1 MQRNAASGL
10 FTKPSNIERC
20 TALFWRH
27 PVKRIT
33 KYIRLCALSAILMAA
48 GCAFQKTPEPVVT
61 GPALVKLQ
69 VSAYPA
75 LTDDMNYE
83 GMDRAI
89 RMSLTYLKKVPADRV
104 FMFGADPCTAG
115 HLIRSLEFFQKILAS
130 RPSPAEL
137 SAEIQKNYQIYQ
149 AAGDAATG
157 KVLFTGYY
165 EPVLN
170 GSPVETGKYR
180 YPLYSRPDDLVT
192 IELSRFS
199 PKFSGET
206 LIGRYTGKTVVPYY
220 DRKDIDAKKD
230 FHQRARVLA
239 WVDDRIGLFFLQI
252 QGSGKIQ
259 MGATSEINAHY
270 QITNGRPYR
279 SIGKILVDEGKIPRA
294 QVSMQRI
301 RAYLKAHPQE
311 VDAILDANPSYV
323 FFKLEPDGPLG
334 NLNAP
339 LTPGRSVAVDKKC
352 FPPAALM
359 YIQAQ
364 KPVMDGSGEIA
375 SWEPLDRFAV
385 NQDTGGAIT
394 GAGRADIFWGSG
406 SYAELAAGYLQHR
419 GNMYFLVLKP
429 GIDR

>member
-1 MQRNAASGL
+1 M
-10 FTKPSNIERC
+10 
-20 TALFWRH
+20 
-27 PVKRIT
+27 KRMT
-33 KYIRLCALSAILMAA
+33 EYIRLGVLCTLLVAA
-48 GCAFQKTPEPVVT
+48 GCTFQKTPPPVVVT
-61 GPALVKLQ
+61 SQTLIKLP

-83 GMDRAI
+83 GIDRAI
-89 RMSLTYLKKVPADRV
+89 HMSLTYLKKVPADRV

-130 RPSPAEL
+130 RPTPAEL
-137 SAEIQKNYQIYQ
+137 STVIQKHYQVYQ

-165 EPVLN
+165 EPILK
-170 GSPVETGKYR
+170 GSPVETSTYKY
-180 YPLYSRPDDLVT
+180 PIYSRPDDLVT

-230 FHQRARVLA
+230 FRRRARVLA

-259 MGATSEINAHY
+259 MGAAPEINVHY
-270 QITNGRPYR
+270 HITNGRPYR
-279 SIGKILVDEGKIPRA
+279 SIGKILVDEGKIPKE
-294 QVSMQRI
+294 QVSMQSI

-311 VDAILDANPSYV
+311 MDTILDANPSYV
-323 FFKLEPDGPLG
+323 FLKLEPDGPLG
-334 NLNAP
+334 NLNVP

-359 YIQAQ
+359 YIQSQ
-364 KPVMDGSGEIA
+364 KPVMNDSGGIA
-375 SWEPLDRFAV
+375 SWEPLNRFAV

-406 SYAELAAGYLQHR
+406 PYAELAAGHLQHP
-419 GNMYFLVLKP
+419 GNMYFMVLKP
-429 GIDR
+429 DKS